1 MRTLSMNEILYDP
14 PSHGEIEPPAPLP
27 AWMLSDDDE
36 DLPLLEDENEVIE
49 EEEENEVQGVVQEPE
64 EMVLSSNEY
73 DADDENNAP
82 SPSN

>member
-1 MRTLSMNEILYDP
+1 MSTLSINEILYGP
-14 PSHGEIEPPAPLP
+14 PPHWEIEPPAPLP

-36 DLPLLEDENEVIE
+36 DLPLLEDEDEVIN
-49 EEEENEVQGVVQEPE
+49 EEEENEVHGVVQEPE

-73 DADDENNAP
+73 DADDENDAP